1 MEKKFN
7 MVVTLTNGKVLRHYD
22 LTLRMAAAM
31 KRHYQEKYPNT
42 LEEIETVY
50 AGTDRRAEAL
60 CYYMEEDEEYNNPTA
75 FYERYGW

>member
-7 MVVTLTNGKVLRHYD
+7 MVVTLTNGKVLRHYG
-22 LTLRMAAAM
+22 LSLHMAATM
-31 KRHYQEKYPNT
+31 KLHYQEKYPNT

-50 AGTDRRAEAL
+50 AGTNKRATAL
-60 CYYMEEDEEYNNPTA
+60 CYFIEDGENDPIA